1 MRVRRLSPASA
12 GDLREGLL
20 ADPGAL
26 AEGLRW
32 LATDVPV
39 PGQDPV
45 DALGV
50 DGRGRLV
57 LVGFAAAA
65 DAASIERALGQ
76 WHWLLGAIPAIRTL
90 APPGGVDLAADPR
103 LALASARVSPA
114 ALHLAACIDRPRIEL
129 FEVALVSDG
138 QRRGI
143 LVEEAGRAAENYVA
157 SDRRD
162 DARPTA
168 SAGRSMPVESF
179 PLVESGPLPT
189 ATVEPVELTPEEI
202 AEFRKLGAERQPLA
216 AGTKFVE
223 N

>member
-1 MRVRRLSPASA
+1 MRVRRLAPASA

-90 APPGGVDLAADPR
+90 APPGGVDLAAEPR

-143 LVEEAGRAAENYVA
+143 LVEEAGRARESHVA
-157 SDRRD
+157 SDGPRRD

-168 SAGRSMPVESF
+168 SEGRSMP
-179 PLVESGPLPT
+179 VESGPLPT

-202 AEFRKLGAERQPLA
+202 AEFRKLGAERQPGTLA